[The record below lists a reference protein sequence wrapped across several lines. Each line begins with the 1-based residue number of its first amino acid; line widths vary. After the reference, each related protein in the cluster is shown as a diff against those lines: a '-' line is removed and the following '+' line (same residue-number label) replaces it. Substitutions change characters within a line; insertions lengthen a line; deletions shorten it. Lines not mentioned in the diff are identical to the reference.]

1 MAKLIDDLKKEN
13 TAIVNTLDAVKTLGI
28 NSKEGKEKLLA
39 AKTAFLEHLKKE
51 DEKFYTVLRKAA
63 KNNDELKTKLDE
75 FGKDMDKVV
84 KIALYFF
91 NSYSHGG
98 SGFEFDFACKRLS
111 SIFKARMLNEESVLC
126 KEYEKLDFERL
137 YESLKVR
144 ILNEESVL
152 YKECEKL
159 QQ

>member
-1 MAKLIDDLKKEN
+1 MAKLIDELKKEN

-51 DEKFYTVLRKAA
+51 DKKLYPILRKAA

-75 FGKDMDKVV
+75 FGKDMDKVSN
-84 KIALYFF
+84 IALYFF

-98 SGFEFDFACKRLS
+98 SGFEFKFACERFC
-111 SIFKARMLNEESVLC
+111 SILKARMLNILIISKVTRYPGGI
-126 KEYEKLDFERL
+126 YEKL
-137 YESLKVR
+137 Y
-144 ILNEESVL
+144 
-152 YKECEKL
+152 
-159 QQ
+159 

>member
-1 MAKLIDDLKKEN
+1 MAKLIDELKKEN

-39 AKTAFLEHLKKE
+39 AKAAFLEHLKKE
-51 DEKFYTVLRKAA
+51 DKQFYPILRKAA

-75 FGKDMDKVV
+75 FGKDMDKVSN
-84 KIALYFF
+84 IALYFF
-91 NSYSHGG
+91 NRYSHGG
-98 SGFEFDFACKRLS
+98 SGFEFR
-111 SIFKARMLNEESVLC
+111 
-126 KEYEKLDFERL
+126 LDFERL

-152 YKECEKL
+152 YKEYEKYVN
-159 QQ
+159 

>member
-1 MAKLIDDLKKEN
+1 MAKLIDELKKEN

-39 AKTAFLEHLKKE
+39 AKTTFLEHLKKE
-51 DEKFYTVLRKAA
+51 DKKLYPILRKAA
-63 KNNDELKTKLDE
+63 KNDDELKIKLDE
-75 FGKDMDKVV
+75 FGKDMDKVS

-91 NSYSHGG
+91 NRYSHGS
-98 SGFEFDFACKRLS
+98 SGFEFR
-111 SIFKARMLNEESVLC
+111 
-126 KEYEKLDFERL
+126 LDFERL

-152 YKECEKL
+152 YKEYEKYVN
-159 QQ
+159 